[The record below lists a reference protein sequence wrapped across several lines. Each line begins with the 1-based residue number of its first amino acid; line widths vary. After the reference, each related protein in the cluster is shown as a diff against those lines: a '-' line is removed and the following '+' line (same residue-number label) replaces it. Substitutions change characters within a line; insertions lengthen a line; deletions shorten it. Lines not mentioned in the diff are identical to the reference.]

1 MVDAKETA
9 ANAGKIFEGVRV
21 GDELLWGT
29 RVIPFFPDWDSA
41 LGVPVATALTPDDDL
56 QCRLVTARPA
66 RSSSPRSSTEN
77 WRRTVLKGWHYTS

>member
-29 RVIPFFPDWDSA
+29 RVIPFP
-41 LGVPVATALTPDDDL
+41 
-56 QCRLVTARPA
+56 
-66 RSSSPRSSTEN
+66 
-77 WRRTVLKGWHYTS
+77 